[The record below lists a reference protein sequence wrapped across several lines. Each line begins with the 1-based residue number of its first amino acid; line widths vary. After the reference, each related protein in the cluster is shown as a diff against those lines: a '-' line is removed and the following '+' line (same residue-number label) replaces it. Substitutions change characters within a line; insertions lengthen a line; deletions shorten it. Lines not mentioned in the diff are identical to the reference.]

1 VLHRKSRPEVWV
13 VTSKKNRT
21 ARSSIVL
28 FVGGVTMLASLLG
41 VAIVGRDLPV
51 RQTVGLQSRAERHH
65 RATIDHA
72 QDSVGRCID
81 AVPIDR
87 RRCTA
92 ADDARDR
99 DFFRNVPH
107 KR

>member
-1 VLHRKSRPEVWV
+1 VWV
-13 VTSKKNRT
+13 VQNPKRT
-21 ARSSIVL
+21 TTTRIAL
-28 FVGGVTMLASLLG
+28 LVGGLTMLASLVG
-41 VAIVGRDLPV
+41 VTVAGRDLPE

-65 RATIDHA
+65 RATLDHA

-81 AVPIDR
+81 AVPIDH

-99 DFFRNVPH
+99 EFYRAMPR